1 MKIKDLQNRDFAEVI
16 LGKTLAKI
24 YKSGPVDAT
33 DYEILSY
40 ISIFHP
46 DLIKHHIDDIILYMG
61 LFYKRI
67 NSPESLQGCVQEMF
81 LECIAEHYGEKYTP
95 VQTSILNN
103 SEGKK
108 IFSFSAP
115 TSTGKSHVLFSI
127 IEKSEHDVV
136 VVVPSR
142 ALINEYYL
150 RLCEEIPDK
159 SINILTY
166 VDKINTVK
174 CRRNIFVLTPERCK
188 DLFRQKE
195 LFTIDV
201 ILFDEAQLTDEKGR
215 RGLYFDAIV
224 RRFNRELPDSK
235 IIFAHPFVSNPEAQI
250 TKNALPKEQSISQVY
265 DQRNVGQIFM
275 CERPD
280 GSFRYFGS
288 NVIVFDSGQLACD
301 HDPIAKCIKA
311 KGSVLFYVSKNL
323 IISNAYLNVFC
334 KYINLCQEITDDPE
348 LAEIIKELSDFT
360 GGETIAYKNYYSQ
373 MLDLLKRGIVIHHGS
388 LPLKARM
395 LVEKFTRKHFCRIC
409 FATSTLEQGINMPFD
424 IVYIDRLESSKHLA
438 VKNLIGRA
446 GRSSQDRKIDYGVV
460 VIASSKVS
468 KFRDVLKQPSC
479 LNERSQLDDNGE
491 LNEDDIDF
499 KDAILN
505 DTFSDQFNLTQNQI
519 AKLSDIKLNDT
530 IISVLD
536 KFFDNMDENGDI
548 VLFEE
553 DRKAVVEAFRQL
565 YSNYL
570 ERPLQQGEK
579 SILTTAFNIMIW
591 RIQGRT
597 FSTICH
603 SRYAYISC
611 EKERAKLEKF
621 GQSTDDLPARFSQ
634 KYEELPNNK
643 LFKPIPL
650 FSKGLKAKDVDYD
663 IITYDT
669 YDYLDKLIG
678 LYLIDI
684 FYAAFIKYD
693 ERCQDER
700 AVKMA
705 NLIKF
710 GTYNPKYIWMLR
722 YGMSFE
728 DIEILED
735 YIETIDER
743 GIIVNQAFANLPE
756 KARDCIKRF
765 VD

>member
-1 MKIKDLQNRDFAEVI
+1 MKIKDLQNRDFAEV
-16 LGKTLAKI
+16 LLSKTLAKI

-40 ISIFHP
+40 ISIFHS
-46 DLIKHHIDDIILYMG
+46 DLIEQHIDDIILYMG

-103 SEGKK
+103 SEDNK

-166 VDKINTVK
+166 VDKINTAK
-174 CRRNIFVLTPERCK
+174 CRRSIFVLTPERCK

-195 LFTIDV
+195 QFAIDV
-201 ILFDEAQLTDEKGR
+201 ILFDEAQLTDEKGK

-224 RRFNRELPDSK
+224 RRCNRELPDSK
-235 IIFAHPFVSNPEAQI
+235 IIFAHPFVSNPQAQI

-265 DQRNVGQIFM
+265 NQRNVGQIFM

-288 NVIVFDSGQLACD
+288 DTEVFGSNQLACD
-301 HDPIAKCIKA
+301 YDPIAECIKA
-311 KGSVLFYVSKNL
+311 KGSVLFYVSKNS
-323 IISNAYLNVFC
+323 IISNAYLNVFS
-334 KYINLCQEITDDPE
+334 KYINLCPEITDDPE
-348 LAEIIKELSDFT
+348 LVEIIKELSDFT

-395 LVEKFTRKHFCRIC
+395 LVEKFTRKHFCRVC

-446 GRSSQDRKIDYGVV
+446 GRSSQERKIDYGIVI
-460 VIASSKVS
+460 IASSKVS
-468 KFRDVLKQPSC
+468 KFREALKQPSS
-479 LNERSQLDDNGE
+479 LNEQSQLDDEAE
-491 LNEDDIDF
+491 LNDDDNDF
-499 KDAILN
+499 KDAILH

-519 AKLSDIKLNDT
+519 AKLSDTALND
-530 IISVLD
+530 IIKCVLD
-536 KFFDNMDENGDI
+536 RLFNNIDEKGNVI
-548 VLFEE
+548 LSKE
-553 DRKAVVEAFRQL
+553 DRKTVVEAFHQL
-565 YSNYL
+565 YSSYL
-570 ERPLQQGEK
+570 ERPLLQGEK

-603 SRYAYISC
+603 SRYAYVSH
-611 EKERAKLEKF
+611 EKERAKLEKN
-621 GQSTDDLPARFSQ
+621 GQSTNDLLARFSQ

-643 LFKPIPL
+643 LFKSISL
-650 FSKGLKAKDVDYD
+650 FPKGLKAKDVDYD

-678 LYLIDI
+678 LYLVDI

-728 DIEILED
+728 DIEVLED
-735 YIETIDER
+735 YVESIDEQ
-743 GIIVNQAFANLPE
+743 GITVKQGFANLPE

>member
-1 MKIKDLQNRDFAEVI
+1 MKLKDLQNRDFAEVM

-24 YKSGPVDAT
+24 YKLGPVDAT

-46 DLIKHHIDDIILYMG
+46 YLIELHIDDIILYMG
-61 LFYKRI
+61 LFFKSI
-67 NSPESLQGCVQEMF
+67 NNPESLQGCVQKMF

-103 SEGKK
+103 SEVHK

-166 VDKINTVK
+166 VDKINTAK

-215 RGLYFDAIV
+215 RGMYFDAIV
-224 RRFNRELPDSK
+224 RRCNRELPDSK

-288 NVIVFDSGQLACD
+288 NVAVFDSSQLACD
-301 HDPIAKCIKA
+301 YDPIAECIKA

-323 IISNAYLNVFC
+323 IISNAYLNLFC
-334 KYINLCQEITDDPE
+334 KYIDLCQEITDDPE

-409 FATSTLEQGINMPFD
+409 FATSTLEQ
-424 IVYIDRLESSKHLA
+424 
-438 VKNLIGRA
+438 
-446 GRSSQDRKIDYGVV
+446 
-460 VIASSKVS
+460 
-468 KFRDVLKQPSC
+468 
-479 LNERSQLDDNGE
+479 
-491 LNEDDIDF
+491 
-499 KDAILN
+499 
-505 DTFSDQFNLTQNQI
+505 
-519 AKLSDIKLNDT
+519 
-530 IISVLD
+530 
-536 KFFDNMDENGDI
+536 
-548 VLFEE
+548 
-553 DRKAVVEAFRQL
+553 
-565 YSNYL
+565 
-570 ERPLQQGEK
+570 
-579 SILTTAFNIMIW
+579 
-591 RIQGRT
+591 
-597 FSTICH
+597 
-603 SRYAYISC
+603 
-611 EKERAKLEKF
+611 
-621 GQSTDDLPARFSQ
+621 
-634 KYEELPNNK
+634 
-643 LFKPIPL
+643 
-650 FSKGLKAKDVDYD
+650 
-663 IITYDT
+663 
-669 YDYLDKLIG
+669 
-678 LYLIDI
+678 
-684 FYAAFIKYD
+684 
-693 ERCQDER
+693 
-700 AVKMA
+700 
-705 NLIKF
+705 
-710 GTYNPKYIWMLR
+710 
-722 YGMSFE
+722 
-728 DIEILED
+728 
-735 YIETIDER
+735 
-743 GIIVNQAFANLPE
+743 
-756 KARDCIKRF
+756 
-765 VD
+765 

>member
-1 MKIKDLQNRDFAEVI
+1 
-16 LGKTLAKI
+16 
-24 YKSGPVDAT
+24 
-33 DYEILSY
+33 
-40 ISIFHP
+40 
-46 DLIKHHIDDIILYMG
+46 
-61 LFYKRI
+61 
-67 NSPESLQGCVQEMF
+67 MF
-81 LECIAEHYGEKYTP
+81 FT
-95 VQTSILNN
+95 
-103 SEGKK
+103 
-108 IFSFSAP
+108 
-115 TSTGKSHVLFSI
+115 I

-166 VDKINTVK
+166 VDKINTAK

-224 RRFNRELPDSK
+224 RRCNKELPDSK

-250 TKNALPKEQSISQVY
+250 TKNALPKEQSISKVY
-265 DQRNVGQIFM
+265 GQRNVGQIFM

-288 NVIVFDSGQLACD
+288 EVATFGSSQLTCD
-301 HDPIAKCIKA
+301 YDPIEECIKA
-311 KGSVLFYVSKNL
+311 KGSVLFYVSKNS
-323 IISNAYLNVFC
+323 IISNAYLNVFS
-334 KYINLCQEITDDPE
+334 KYIDLCQEITDAPE
-348 LAEIIKELSDFT
+348 LAEIIKELRDFT

-395 LVEKFTRKHFCRIC
+395 LVEKFTRKHFCRMC

-446 GRSSQDRKIDYGVV
+446 GRSSQERRIDYGIVI
-460 VIASSKVS
+460 IASSKVS
-468 KFRDVLKQPSC
+468 KFRDVLKQPSS
-479 LNERSQLDDNGE
+479 LNEQSQLDDNGE
-491 LNEDDIDF
+491 LNDDDNNF
-499 KDAILN
+499 KDAILH

-519 AKLSDIKLNDT
+519 AKLSDAALND
-530 IISVLD
+530 IIKCILD
-536 KFFDNMDENGDI
+536 K
-548 VLFEE
+548 LFNNIDTRGNVALSKE
-553 DRKAVVEAFRQL
+553 DGKAVVGAFHQL
-565 YSNYL
+565 YSSYL
-570 ERPLQQGEK
+570 ERPLLQGEK

-603 SRYAYISC
+603 FRYAYVSH
-611 EKERAKLEKF
+611 EKERVKLEKL
-621 GQSTDDLPARFSQ
+621 GQSTDNLPARFSQ

-643 LFKPIPL
+643 LFKSIPL
-650 FSKGLKAKDVDYD
+650 FPKRLKAKDVDCD

-678 LYLIDI
+678 LYLVDI

-693 ERCQDER
+693 ERCHDER

-735 YIETIDER
+735 YIESIDER
-743 GIIVNQAFANLPE
+743 GIAVNQGFANLPE

>member
-1 MKIKDLQNRDFAEVI
+1 
-16 LGKTLAKI
+16 
-24 YKSGPVDAT
+24 
-33 DYEILSY
+33 
-40 ISIFHP
+40 
-46 DLIKHHIDDIILYMG
+46 
-61 LFYKRI
+61 
-67 NSPESLQGCVQEMF
+67 MF
-81 LECIAEHYGEKYTP
+81 FT
-95 VQTSILNN
+95 
-103 SEGKK
+103 
-108 IFSFSAP
+108 
-115 TSTGKSHVLFSI
+115 I
-127 IEKSEHDVV
+127 IEKSENDVV

-166 VDKINTVK
+166 VDKINTAK

-224 RRFNRELPDSK
+224 RRCNKELPDSK

-250 TKNALPKEQSISQVY
+250 TKNALPKEQSISKVY
-265 DQRNVGQIFM
+265 GQRNVGQIFM

-288 NVIVFDSGQLACD
+288 EVATFGSSQLTCD
-301 HDPIAKCIKA
+301 YDPIEECIKA
-311 KGSVLFYVSKNL
+311 KGSVLFYVSKNS
-323 IISNAYLNVFC
+323 IISNAYLNVFS
-334 KYINLCQEITDDPE
+334 KYIDLCQEITDAPE
-348 LAEIIKELSDFT
+348 LAEIIKELRDFT

-395 LVEKFTRKHFCRIC
+395 LVEKFTRKHFCRMC

-446 GRSSQDRKIDYGVV
+446 GRSSQERRIDYGIVI
-460 VIASSKVS
+460 IASSKVS
-468 KFRDVLKQPSC
+468 KFRDVLKQPSS
-479 LNERSQLDDNGE
+479 LNEQSQLDDNGE
-491 LNEDDIDF
+491 LNDDDNNF
-499 KDAILN
+499 KDAILH

-519 AKLSDIKLNDT
+519 AKLSDAALND
-530 IISVLD
+530 IIKCILD
-536 KFFDNMDENGDI
+536 K
-548 VLFEE
+548 LFNNIDTRGNVALSKE
-553 DRKAVVEAFRQL
+553 DGKAVVGAFHQL
-565 YSNYL
+565 YSSYL
-570 ERPLQQGEK
+570 ERPLLQGEK

-603 SRYAYISC
+603 FRYAYVSH
-611 EKERAKLEKF
+611 EKERVKLEKL
-621 GQSTDDLPARFSQ
+621 GQSTDNLPARFSQ

-643 LFKPIPL
+643 LFKSIPL
-650 FSKGLKAKDVDYD
+650 FPKRLKAKDVDCD

-678 LYLIDI
+678 LYLVDI

-693 ERCQDER
+693 ERCHDER

-735 YIETIDER
+735 YIESIDER
-743 GIIVNQAFANLPE
+743 GIAVNQGFANLPE